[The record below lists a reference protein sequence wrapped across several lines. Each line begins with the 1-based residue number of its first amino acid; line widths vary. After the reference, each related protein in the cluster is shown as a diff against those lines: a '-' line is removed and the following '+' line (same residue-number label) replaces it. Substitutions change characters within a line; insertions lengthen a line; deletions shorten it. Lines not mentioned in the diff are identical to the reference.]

1 MEINRGFGKRR
12 QKNKIRLLGA
22 KKSIINFYLPT
33 TILSFE
39 YMEIGSVYYI
49 ILESVMNLS
58 ASFPKLLKSRTM

>member
-12 QKNKIRLLGA
+12 EKSKIRLLGA